1 VAPCVE
7 NLRSPPPTARVLLN
21 RNRMLVWLFDLVGM
35 KWWVDSGAGGADRAD
50 ESDSRRGDQGE
61 GKLTSG
67 ILELD
72 AVSLLVWSESS
83 NLISVL

>member
-1 VAPCVE
+1 
-7 NLRSPPPTARVLLN
+7 
-21 RNRMLVWLFDLVGM
+21 M

-61 GKLTSG
+61 GKLTGS

-72 AVSLLVWSESS
+72 AVSLLVRSESS

>member
-1 VAPCVE
+1 LIV
-7 NLRSPPPTARVLLN
+7 RSG
-21 RNRMLVWLFDLVGM
+21 WYE
-35 KWWVDSGAGGADRAD
+35 WWVDSGAGAADRAD

-61 GKLTSG
+61 GKLTGS

-72 AVSLLVWSESS
+72 AVSLLVRSESS